1 MLRHKSGLTVI
12 DRTLDHMHLI
22 SSGVGLN
29 VRLTSVG
36 DRAHSDNDTGHFD
49 MTGQPS
55 DITLS
60 LILIQGNNFK
70 LKRKLFPMFPVY
82 WYISRKCMHL
92 QNYP

>member
-1 MLRHKSGLTVI
+1 MFRHKSGLTVV

-22 SSGVGLN
+22 SSGVGLD

-36 DRAHSDNDTGHFD
+36 DRADSDNDTGHFD

-60 LILIQGNNFK
+60 LI
-70 LKRKLFPMFPVY
+70 
-82 WYISRKCMHL
+82 
-92 QNYP
+92 

>member
-1 MLRHKSGLTVI
+1 MCLSSAFPGIFCALNFSICLIKMLRHKSGLSVI
-12 DRTLDHMHLI
+12 DRTLDHMYLI
-22 SSGVGLN
+22 SSGVGLD

-60 LILIQGNNFK
+60 LI
-70 LKRKLFPMFPVY
+70 
-82 WYISRKCMHL
+82 
-92 QNYP
+92 

>member
-1 MLRHKSGLTVI
+1 MCQSSAFPGIFCALNLSISLIKMLRHKSGLTVV

-22 SSGVGLN
+22 SSGVGLD

-49 MTGQPS
+49 MTEQPS

-60 LILIQGNNFK
+60 LI
-70 LKRKLFPMFPVY
+70 
-82 WYISRKCMHL
+82 
-92 QNYP
+92 

>member
-1 MLRHKSGLTVI
+1 MCQSSAFPGIFCALNLSISLIKMLRHKSGLTVV

-60 LILIQGNNFK
+60 LI
-70 LKRKLFPMFPVY
+70 
-82 WYISRKCMHL
+82 
-92 QNYP
+92 